1 MFSAIKK
8 GPAAA
13 KPSMSIDKSAMQQLK
28 GTELRGIKRKA
39 HNAAQISST
48 GLWTRLPTSEH
59 LTTHMEGIAC
69 TLFDLGSEWAFSR
82 ESPTEWLVYAAPWC
96 AAPEDSPL
104 PAFDQLYQVVLIGG
118 KWMTCTCG
126 LPHRLKIPCFH
137 IQSITCTLQPAMF
150 HIRWHSLFQHYY
162 LVDKEM
168 TAIFNVIL
176 KEPFI
181 GIDASS
187 IDVICGNCSCI
198 ESHLRMLSLQA
209 AISSG
214 HSVLIGEILESESK
228 CTPAGVMMTGLNN
241 SFEESSF

>member
-1 MFSAIKK
+1 
-8 GPAAA
+8 
-13 KPSMSIDKSAMQQLK
+13 
-28 GTELRGIKRKA
+28 
-39 HNAAQISST
+39 
-48 GLWTRLPTSEH
+48 
-59 LTTHMEGIAC
+59 
-69 TLFDLGSEWAFSR
+69 
-82 ESPTEWLVYAAPWC
+82 
-96 AAPEDSPL
+96 
-104 PAFDQLYQVVLIGG
+104 
-118 KWMTCTCG
+118 
-126 LPHRLKIPCFH
+126 
-137 IQSITCTLQPAMF
+137 
-150 HIRWHSLFQHYY
+150 
-162 LVDKEM
+162 VDKEM